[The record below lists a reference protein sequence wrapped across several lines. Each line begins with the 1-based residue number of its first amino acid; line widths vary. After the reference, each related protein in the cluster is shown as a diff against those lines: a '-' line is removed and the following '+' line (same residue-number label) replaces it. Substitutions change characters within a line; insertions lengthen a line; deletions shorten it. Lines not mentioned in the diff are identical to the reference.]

1 MQQRQNECCD
11 IKWIFKF
18 FFFLGVPYPERNI
31 SPLVRIFEKI
41 FNSFYSITSIY
52 ILIVITYHLVE
63 HSFERLTFAFDLH
76 TAFAVILRLH
86 FVIKGELIISEVS
99 SLQKVLSK
107 YVTYPEKSLKSWI
120 IIGCI
125 LSNVTAVIGV
135 CCLFWVTPES
145 VDDIYKFYITDMGI
159 PETYENYHFIFSGL
173 IILVNN
179 SLQFTGQD
187 LAVMLICSVYR
198 KLDCFIS
205 DFKRYLTASYFAG
218 NPTPKTIHNF
228 ATKVNLL
235 SASIIKIDRAISPLA
250 FYLLC
255 LFLFQT
261 LEIATVFSK
270 ENLPF
275 WYITFSMY
283 LVITLVPKLILLV
296 ILGSRIHERFAEIK
310 ELVLTAPVLNDRI
323 LYETPSGINHIALC
337 HIVESL
343 SDKAFMTAM
352 GVIKIEKNV
361 ILSILCA
368 FISYSVLITQVFNK

>member
-1 MQQRQNECCD
+1 
-11 IKWIFKF
+11 
-18 FFFLGVPYPERNI
+18 
-31 SPLVRIFEKI
+31 
-41 FNSFYSITSIY
+41 
-52 ILIVITYHLVE
+52 
-63 HSFERLTFAFDLH
+63 
-76 TAFAVILRLH
+76 
-86 FVIKGELIISEVS
+86 
-99 SLQKVLSK
+99 
-107 YVTYPEKSLKSWI
+107 
-120 IIGCI
+120 
-125 LSNVTAVIGV
+125 
-135 CCLFWVTPES
+135 
-145 VDDIYKFYITDMGI
+145 MGI

-228 ATKVNLL
+228 ATK
-235 SASIIKIDRAISPLA
+235 
-250 FYLLC
+250 
-255 LFLFQT
+255 T

-310 ELVLTAPVLNDRI
+310 ELVLTAPVLNERI